1 MHQRTPAAGLRR
13 LPTMLLVRRFPAFL
27 LVPLL
32 LAGCGGGEPRAGDW
46 SGRELPDPLPRPD
59 FTLTDTGGR
68 PYDFRAETG
77 GKLTLLFFGYTHCPD
92 VCPVHMANIAAVR
105 GDLPTDVV
113 RSMEVVFVTT
123 DPERDTPERLREWL
137 NGFDP
142 SFVGL
147 RGSRE
152 EVNAIERSLGL
163 PPSVVDTV
171 EAEGGGEEGFVGH
184 AAQVLA
190 FQPDDTARMAYPWG
204 TRQRDWR
211 RDLPRLARE
220 D

>member
-1 MHQRTPAAGLRR
+1 MQHHRTPAAGLRS
-13 LPTMLLVRRFPAFL
+13 LPTLL

-32 LAGCGGGEPRAGDW
+32 LAGCAAERPTDGDW
-46 SGRELPDPLPRPD
+46 AGQELPDPLPRPD
-59 FTLTDTGGR
+59 FSLTDTGGR
-68 PYDFRAETG
+68 PYDFRAETE

-92 VCPVHMANIAAVR
+92 VCPVHMANIAAVM
-105 GDLPTDVV
+105 GDLPTEIT
-113 RSMEVVFVTT
+113 RNMEVVFVTT
-123 DPERDTPERLREWL
+123 DPGRDTPERLREWL
-137 NGFDP
+137 DGFSS

-152 EVNAIERSLGL
+152 EVTALERRLGL

-171 EAEGGGEEGFVGH
+171 EAERSGDDVFVGH

-190 FQPDDTARMAYPWG
+190 FQPDDTARVAYPWG

-220 D
+220 P